1 MESDRPVG
9 ASFFLLEIVLA
20 QTPST
25 DDSLTLTPETAFSY
39 EADCQPGEGR
49 GGTHRLH
56 WPVRE
61 LISKVKVGGLSFR
74 GAVREVCP
82 GLLDIGES
90 LGFLL

>member
-39 EADCQPGEGR
+39 EADCQPGDEER
-49 GGTHRLH
+49 ALTAF
-56 WPVRE
+56 
-61 LISKVKVGGLSFR
+61 IGLW
-74 GAVREVCP
+74 EC
-82 GLLDIGES
+82 
-90 LGFLL
+90 